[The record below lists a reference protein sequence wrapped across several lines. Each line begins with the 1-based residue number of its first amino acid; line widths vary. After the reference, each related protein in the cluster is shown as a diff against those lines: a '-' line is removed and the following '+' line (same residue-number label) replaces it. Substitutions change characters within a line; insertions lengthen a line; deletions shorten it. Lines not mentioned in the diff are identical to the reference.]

1 MKKIDSTKRYEV
13 LRERLGNND
22 IDRRSFF
29 GLLGA
34 AGLYA
39 GLSGGIMTTMA
50 TQARAAGT
58 ELNFEGWGGVVSEA
72 LRKHAFNPYE
82 AATGNT
88 VIDATFGGEAEV

>member
-39 GLSGGIMTTMA
+39 GLSGGIMTSMA

-58 ELNFEGWGGVVSEA
+58 DLNFEGGAA
-72 LRKHAFNPYE
+72 LSPRRCANMLSTLMKQQR
-82 AATGNT
+82 ATR
-88 VIDATFGGEAEV
+88 